1 MHDPSPKSLC
11 PSTLILVW
19 TDQKHGQSPL
29 NPAAPPR
36 RTHQLVS
43 AFQTPGRPHSLL
55 SLLPKPSLQFCELP
69 DILALALRTLARIGF
84 CCLHFRG
91 QINQQ
96 IIGKLSSRMSRT
108 PVILSQIISFCPAVP
123 PNHMLWLQA
132 LGRAGITLCSSSPG
146 LGTQLREQAQLMG
159 I

>member
-1 MHDPSPKSLC
+1 MARAHSIQQPHLAELINWSLR
-11 PSTLILVW
+11 SRL
-19 TDQKHGQSPL
+19 
-29 NPAAPPR
+29 
-36 RTHQLVS
+36 
-43 AFQTPGRPHSLL
+43 PGRPHSLL

-69 DILALALRTLARIGF
+69 DILVLSLRTLNRIGF

-96 IIGKLSSRMSRT
+96 IIGKLSSRMSQT
-108 PVILSQIISFCPAVP
+108 PVILSQIISLCPAVP

-132 LGRAGITLCSSSPG
+132 LGGAGITLCSSSPG
-146 LGTQLREQAQLMG
+146 LGRQLREQAQLMG